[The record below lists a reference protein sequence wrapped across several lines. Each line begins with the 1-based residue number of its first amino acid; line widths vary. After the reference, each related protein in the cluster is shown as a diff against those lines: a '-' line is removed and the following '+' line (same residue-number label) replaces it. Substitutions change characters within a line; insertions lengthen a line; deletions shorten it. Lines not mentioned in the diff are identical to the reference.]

1 MKANIRKIKKVRKY
15 ADDFKRRLV
24 AEYESGRHSV
34 YELERLYGVTN
45 RTIYNWIYKYSTFN
59 KKGYRVVEHKQSSD
73 KKVKDLESR
82 IKELESVIGRKQIKI
97 DLLETMIDVAKDEL
111 DIDIKKKYSTLQSS
125 DSEQKGKA

>member
-24 AEYESGRHSV
+24 AEYESGGYSV

-59 KKGYRVVEHKQSSD
+59 KKGYRVVEHKQSSG
-73 KKVKDLESR
+73 KKVKDLENR

-125 DSEQKGKA
+125 DSEKKSKS